1 LKNTFSYIFRLLSA
15 LSIDVAL
22 GATSSAYFAFVVCY
36 KHELNYVH
44 FLTLFFSII
53 FFYSADHLY
62 DLYRTKNTTRSERR
76 NFHDSLRTVFI
87 ILAIVSFATI
97 LLLIF
102 FLNLYVIYSGIILAA
117 GVGIYFF
124 VINTYNTNRYKD
136 SLVAIGYTLGIWMPV
151 FSYQL
156 NDFNYS
162 LMLPTLLFFKN
173 TFVTMLLYA
182 FYDIQADKAEGI
194 ESFFLKFSV
203 PKAKKIVQ
211 WAVLVNATISFLLFS
226 FTSFT
231 FLLPL
236 FLHALL
242 LVFITF
248 FARLNPTNV
257 RWMGEYNYVIYFIW
271 AVISVNF

>member
-1 LKNTFSYIFRLLSA
+1 M
-15 LSIDVAL
+15 
-22 GATSSAYFAFVVCY
+22 
-36 KHELNYVH
+36 LNIL
-44 FLTLFFSII
+44 FNLFFSII

-242 LVFITF
+242 LVLITF
-248 FARLNPTNV
+248 FARLNPTKV
-257 RWMGEYNYVIYFIW
+257 RWIGEYSYVIYFIW

>member
-1 LKNTFSYIFRLLSA
+1 
-15 LSIDVAL
+15 
-22 GATSSAYFAFVVCY
+22 
-36 KHELNYVH
+36 
-44 FLTLFFSII
+44 
-53 FFYSADHLY
+53 
-62 DLYRTKNTTRSERR
+62 
-76 NFHDSLRTVFI
+76 
-87 ILAIVSFATI
+87 
-97 LLLIF
+97 
-102 FLNLYVIYSGIILAA
+102 
-117 GVGIYFF
+117 
-124 VINTYNTNRYKD
+124 
-136 SLVAIGYTLGIWMPV
+136 
-151 FSYQL
+151 
-156 NDFNYS
+156 
-162 LMLPTLLFFKN
+162 MLPTLLFFKN